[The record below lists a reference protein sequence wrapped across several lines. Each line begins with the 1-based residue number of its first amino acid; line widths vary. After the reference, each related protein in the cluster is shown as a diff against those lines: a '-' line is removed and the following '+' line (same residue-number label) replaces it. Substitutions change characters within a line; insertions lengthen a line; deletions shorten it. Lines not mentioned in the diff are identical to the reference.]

1 MIFNEN
7 TELKGIILGC
17 REHDDSAFAELVRR
31 YTPLVKRMI
40 SDFDGEYAEDELFSE
55 ACVALHR
62 AAMSFDLEQGEVS
75 FGLYARVCVYHHF
88 VDLKRCRNKISVIG
102 DYNID
107 IAAFDEGPD
116 MRLFEREHLEGVIRY
131 AKSAL
136 SDYEYSVLI
145 YHMHGYKTAQIA
157 ERLGKTS
164 KSVDNAKARVFRRLR
179 EASKDIP

>member
-7 TELKGIILGC
+7 TGLKEIILGC
-17 REHDDSAFAELVRR
+17 RARDDSAFAELVRR
-31 YTPLVKRMI
+31 YTPLVKKMI
-40 SDFDGEYAEDELFSE
+40 FEFGSEPDEDELFSE

-62 AAMSFDLEQGEVS
+62 AAMSFDLGQGDVS

-88 VDLKRCRNKISVIG
+88 VDLKRCRSKIFVLG

-107 IAAFDEGPD
+107 SAACDDGPD
-116 MRLFEREHLEGVIRY
+116 IRLFEREHLEGVIRY
-131 AKSAL
+131 AKEVL
-136 SDYEYSVLI
+136 SDYEYSVLL
-145 YHMHGYKTAQIA
+145 YHMHGYKTARIA
-157 ERLGKTS
+157 ERLGRTS

>member
-107 IAAFDEGPD
+107 TFVQKHFLHFRV
-116 MRLFEREHLEGVIRY
+116 RLDFRQLKRVVHLLFCR
-131 AKSAL
+131 
-136 SDYEYSVLI
+136 
-145 YHMHGYKTAQIA
+145 
-157 ERLGKTS
+157 
-164 KSVDNAKARVFRRLR
+164 
-179 EASKDIP
+179 